1 MKVTEIKLNTVKTY
15 SLTVED
21 GEVRLQPYTR
31 TGRTYRV
38 EQIIVVK
45 RDGNVGSVEL
55 RGSVLKKDGTCSLNG
70 ARESLYGHRSWPE
83 WLHGIVGG
91 LA

>member
-1 MKVTEIKLNTVKTY
+1 MKVTEIKSNTVKTY

-38 EQIIVVK
+38 EQIVVVK
-45 RDGNVGSVEL
+45 RDGNVSSVEL
-55 RGSVLKKDGTCSLNG
+55 RGPVLKKDGNRSLNG
-70 ARESLYGHRSWPE
+70 AHESLYGRRSWPE

>member
-1 MKVTEIKLNTVKTY
+1 MKITEIKSNTVKTY
-15 SLTVED
+15 ILTVED
-21 GEVRLQPYTR
+21 GEVRPQPYTR

-38 EQIIVVK
+38 EQIVVVK
-45 RDGNVGSVEL
+45 RDGNVSSVEL
-55 RGSVLKKDGTCSLNG
+55 RGPVLKKDGNRSLNG
-70 ARESLYGHRSWPE
+70 AHESLYGRRSWPE

>member
-1 MKVTEIKLNTVKTY
+1 MKVTEIESNTVKTY

-55 RGSVLKKDGTCSLNG
+55 RGPSSRRT
-70 ARESLYGHRSWPE
+70 AP
-83 WLHGIVGG
+83 
-91 LA
+91 AA